1 MIWASVLRWV
11 VPAAGFGLLGW
22 ALVNWHAGR
31 IEAVRL
37 DAMQEQARLSAADFA
52 AAAELAAAQ
61 QAAEIEAQR
70 KAARANNRKVS
81 DDLALANDRIG
92 RAAAELRQLRAEARQ
107 AGADPGGAGQG
118 GAAALPRDAGGD
130 PGAVAPAG
138 GWVDI
143 DLAEAADRATAAH
156 DAAVNWWWE
165 QCRAWRGPK
174 PEVCM
179 VE

>member
-1 MIWASVLRWV
+1 VSAVLLRWSAPV
-11 VPAAGFGLLGW
+11 VGFGLLIW

-37 DAMQEQARLSAADFA
+37 EAMQEQARLSAADFA
-52 AAAELAAAQ
+52 AAADVAAAE

-70 KAARANNRKVS
+70 KAARASNRKVS

-92 RAAAELRQLRAEARQ
+92 RAAAELRRLRAQAGR

-118 GAAALPRDAGGD
+118 EAAALPRDAAGD
-130 PGAVAPAG
+130 QGAAAPAG

-156 DAAVNWWWE
+156 DAAVSWWWE

-174 PEVCM
+174 PEVCIG
-179 VE
+179 E